1 MPIII
6 LMFFLTGCD
15 SSIKPILDNQKT
27 YSIYG
32 PLNINETPNYIRVH
46 DNKALLSPEGTLPL
60 DVEVT
65 FTDLESGETEI
76 LEDRIIQ
83 FDSLYTHN
91 FEVNMPIEF
100 DSRYQVDMEDE
111 SGIRYSLTTVTTKES
126 ELAVLKDSV
135 TCGSPFR
142 IELSNIDLAAG
153 EQLDAEVGVKLG
165 SEWYWTH
172 REMSR
177 VYDQGTDEVVLSWT
191 PHQISL
197 YLLGPF
203 DVIPCREFAS
213 DKIRFRFTH
222 IGYVEELETTVPDNT
237 GNSDIPNTSKQIV
250 LSKYSGE
257 TEIQIHPCEFDG
269 NPLSCNIHHD
279 FD

>member
-1 MPIII
+1 MPIIT
-6 LMFFLTGCD
+6 LMLFLSGCD
-15 SSIKPILDNQKT
+15 SSIKPILNEQKT

-32 PLNINETPNYIRVH
+32 PLNIYETPNYIRVH

-65 FTDLESGETEI
+65 FTDLESGEMEV

-111 SGIRYSLTTVTTKES
+111 SGTGYSLTTVTTKES
-126 ELAVLKDSV
+126 ELTVLKDSV
-135 TCGSPFR
+135 TCISPFR
-142 IELSNIDLAAG
+142 IHLSNIDLAAG
-153 EQLDAEVGVKLG
+153 ERLDAEVGVRIG
-165 SEWYWTH
+165 SEWYWTK

-177 VYDQGTDEVVLSWT
+177 IYNQETDDVVLSWT
-191 PHQISL
+191 PDQISL
-197 YLLGPF
+197 FILGPF
-203 DVIPCREFAS
+203 DSIPCREFTS
-213 DKIRFRFTH
+213 DKVRFRFTH
-222 IGYVEELETTVPDNT
+222 IGYVENLETTP
-237 GNSDIPNTSKQIV
+237 PNNAGTPSGPTTNKQIV
-250 LSKYSGE
+250 LSKYSGGA
-257 TEIQIHPCEFDG
+257 EIQIHPCEFDG